1 MKLYNKPLFIFE
13 MANNHQGSVEHGKKI
28 IRSMADAVS
37 DYREFF
43 DFAFKFQYRDLDTFI
58 RPDYINRDDIKNVK
72 RFKDTRLSQ
81 EQFLELK
88 NEVESVGM
96 FTICTGFDEKSVE
109 RIGEQ
114 NYDVIKIASC
124 SFNDWPL
131 LETIA
136 KTGLPVIAST
146 AGVSEEEIDKVVS
159 FFEHRNIDLTIMHC
173 VAEYPTPNENLQ
185 MNQIDYLRDR
195 YKGHRVG
202 FSTHEDPSNMDP
214 IKMAVAKNVKIFE
227 KHVGYPTEEIT
238 LNGYS
243 ANPEQVKEW
252 VKTAYDAFTM
262 CGVEGQRSKS
272 SEKEQSDLAA
282 LQRGV
287 FAKTDLKAGT
297 EISAKNSYYAFPC
310 EKGQLLTR
318 NISKYANIT
327 LKKDIKAG
335 KPIFLEDLDIKNNFD
350 EVADKVKKVM
360 HLLKKSNVTVPLDS
374 RCELSHHY
382 GIESF
387 DEVGLTLIDCINREY
402 CKKILVVLP
411 GQSHPAHYHK
421 KKEETFTI
429 LYGSL
434 DVVCD
439 GEVKHMGRG
448 ETMTVHR
455 NVNHSFSSE
464 EGCVFEE
471 VSTTHYKDDS
481 FYEKKDEFVSPRKT
495 GVYITADMI
504 KKYKLNED

>member
-1 MKLYNKPLFIFE
+1 
-13 MANNHQGSVEHGKKI
+13 
-28 IRSMADAVS
+28 
-37 DYREFF
+37 
-43 DFAFKFQYRDLDTFI
+43 
-58 RPDYINRDDIKNVK
+58 
-72 RFKDTRLSQ
+72 
-81 EQFLELK
+81 
-88 NEVESVGM
+88 
-96 FTICTGFDEKSVE
+96 
-109 RIGEQ
+109 
-114 NYDVIKIASC
+114 
-124 SFNDWPL
+124 
-131 LETIA
+131 
-136 KTGLPVIAST
+136 
-146 AGVSEEEIDKVVS
+146 
-159 FFEHRNIDLTIMHC
+159 
-173 VAEYPTPNENLQ
+173 
-185 MNQIDYLRDR
+185 
-195 YKGHRVG
+195 
-202 FSTHEDPSNMDP
+202 
-214 IKMAVAKNVKIFE
+214 
-227 KHVGYPTEEIT
+227 
-238 LNGYS
+238 
-243 ANPEQVKEW
+243 
-252 VKTAYDAFTM
+252 M

-335 KPIFLEDLDIKNNFD
+335 EPIFLEDLDIKNNFD

-439 GEVKHMGRG
+439 GEVKHMVRG